1 MEEKNLHEIIDII
14 KNNNFKA
21 YYIIDCDKENFSSK
35 NEVPYEKY
43 CTKYKKL
50 VNNSLFLYRQP
61 KRLAKNRKFSIYG
74 GGIIYKIE
82 EENDIYTAYI
92 KDGFELVP
100 PIMEDDE
107 HLTEMEWVS
116 KKKTNGWDHFWS
128 QYGINYICEEDML
141 NIMQNSVI
149 MYCRDKDDIV
159 THNIYEKTP
168 ISERRL
174 ETNKLVER
182 VRDNKNLRNQMVHG
196 RIRPRDIVAS
206 ILADLENDKLEFL
219 GSNKSMKSRA
229 LMGAERIDKGY
240 DLVSYDEKGNEM
252 HIEIKIS
259 TFGSQRLDRVTRREL
274 ELFKDPNF
282 YLYSVY
288 NLNEETGEFD
298 FDIKKGTEI
307 LEKYDF
313 VPLLYTARERKEQR
327 SDGNE

>member
-14 KNNNFKA
+14 KSNNFKA

-107 HLTEMEWVS
+107 HLTEMKWVS
-116 KKKTNGWDHFWS
+116 KNKTNGWDHFWS

-141 NIMQNSVI
+141 NIMENSVI
-149 MYCRDKDDIV
+149 MFCKDKDDIM
-159 THNIYEKTP
+159 THNAYERTPLRDRKLEDNKLLEVVKDKTELLKLK
-168 ISERRL
+168 ERR
-174 ETNKLVER
+174 R
-182 VRDNKNLRNQMVHG
+182 LRT
-196 RIRPRDIVAS
+196 RDIISS
-206 ILADLENDKLEFL
+206 IIADLENEKIEFL
-219 GSNKSMKSRA
+219 GNEKEMKARP
-229 LMGAERIDKGY
+229 LLGLERFDKGY
-240 DLVSYDEKGNEM
+240 DVLSYDEKGREM
-252 HIEIKIS
+252 HIGIQIS
-259 TFGSQRLDRVTRREL
+259 NYGLGRLTRVTRRDL
-274 ELFKDPNF
+274 ELFKEPNF
-282 YLYSVY
+282 YLYTLY
-288 NLNEETGEFD
+288 NIDPDNGKFEFEIEKGEEL
-298 FDIKKGTEI
+298 
-307 LEKYDF
+307 LEEYDF
-313 VPLLYTARERKEQR
+313 EPLTYSARLKNIERNG
-327 SDGNE
+327 GNE